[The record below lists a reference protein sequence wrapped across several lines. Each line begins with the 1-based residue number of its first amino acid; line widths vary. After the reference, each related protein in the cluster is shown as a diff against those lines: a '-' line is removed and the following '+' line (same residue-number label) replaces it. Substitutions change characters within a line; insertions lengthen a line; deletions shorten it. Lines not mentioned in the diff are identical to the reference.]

1 MTRRPRWTEDD
12 MQDVLTS
19 TLAPFDFTTTTVVP
33 NVAYGLRTVIGRCRE
48 MDLVVLKG
56 KSFHGVEIK
65 TNRLD
70 LLRDK
75 RKQCNRLGYPAP
87 AVRFRWFAV
96 PEHLVADTLREVDP
110 RCGVIAVVR
119 VRVERRGAVLVSHA
133 CRIVR
138 YPTAWEG
145 ARDPNPA
152 EVLKFLRLGVMR
164 YWALRR
170 RVGRKGV
177 PFPGNL

>member
-1 MTRRPRWTEDD
+1 MTRNPRWTEDEV
-12 MQDVLTS
+12 QDVLTAMS
-19 TLAPFDFTTTTVVP
+19 APFDFTTCVVVP
-33 NVAYGLRTVIGRCRE
+33 NVAYGLRSAIGNCRE

-87 AVRFRWFAV
+87 ALKYRWFAV
-96 PEHLVADTLREVDP
+96 PEHLVRDVFAEVDP
-110 RCGVIAVVR
+110 RCGVLSVVR
-119 VRVERRGAVLVSHA
+119 TRVWYRDRPSMVRHDWRLV
-133 CRIVR
+133 RDPR
-138 YPTAWEG
+138 EWEG
-145 ARDPNPA
+145 TRDPTPA

-170 RVGRKGV
+170 RNQRKGIAV
-177 PFPGNL
+177 P